1 MKTTSVTNHKSVCE
15 AKRECDLLT
24 KRIITDKFRHHEFL
38 LPAYIKKKIRFQL
51 SLVTYEK
58 KKENPFK
65 SKCFIT
71 ARAMAR
77 SVLLRWHNACPFN
90 GPAKAIHIRQFCYSY
105 GL

>member
-1 MKTTSVTNHKSVCE
+1 MKTISVTNHKSVWE
-15 AKRECDLLT
+15 AKREFDLLT

-38 LPAYIKKKIRFQL
+38 LPAFKKKKKFQL

-58 KKENPFK
+58 KKENPFE

-71 ARAMAR
+71 ACAMAC
-77 SVLLRWHNACPFN
+77 SVFLRWHDACPFN
-90 GPAKAIHIRQFCYSY
+90 GLPKANHIRQFCYIY

>member
-1 MKTTSVTNHKSVCE
+1 MSFYYLH
-15 AKRECDLLT
+15 L
-24 KRIITDKFRHHEFL
+24 
-38 LPAYIKKKIRFQL
+38 KKKKKFQL

-77 SVLLRWHNACPFN
+77 SVLLRWHDACPFN
-90 GPAKAIHIRQFCYSY
+90 GLPKANHIRQFCYSY
-105 GL
+105 GRL